1 LWLAKLLPPQLTMS
15 EKTILVWFRNDL
27 RIHDNEILLE
37 AARKADKILP
47 VYCFDPYYFSTNP
60 SGNSKTGSLRAR
72 FLLES
77 VADLRKN
84 LQNIGGELLIRI
96 GNPAEILP
104 QLAEEYHIN
113 EVYHH
118 REVAYEETD
127 ISEEV
132 ETALWKLKL
141 NLKHFIGHTLYHK
154 EDLPF
159 PIKDIPD
166 SFAIFKKKIERDST
180 VRPCI
185 ATPEAIQTPLITDA
199 GKLPTMHE
207 LGLDEP
213 LDDPRAA
220 GQFSGGE
227 TAALNQLEQFFLNSD
242 QFIAGKGARTQS
254 INSFSS
260 KLSPWIA
267 LGCVSLR
274 HVYWEVTKQQQA
286 THSNQYNSMLL
297 DLLWRDYFRFMFKKH
312 GQKFIA
318 AKNNKE
324 PAILSADN
332 QDALFES
339 WKNGETGVPLI
350 DAVMHELNATGYI
363 NNYGRQIVAGFL
375 VHDLKVD
382 WTKGAAYFEE
392 KLVDYSPASNW
403 GNWAFIAGVNDARES
418 RYSIAVKPPT
428 DLVTNNDFID
438 TWLPQLS

>member
-1 LWLAKLLPPQLTMS
+1 MS

-37 AARKADKILP
+37 AIRKADKILP
-47 VYCFDPYYFSTNP
+47 VYCFDPYYFRTNP
-60 SGNSKTGSLRAR
+60 SGNPKTGSLRAR

-84 LQNIGGELLIRI
+84 LQNLGGELLIRT

-104 QLAEEYHIN
+104 QLAEEYHVS

-118 REVAYEETD
+118 REVANEETD
-127 ISEEV
+127 ISEAV
-132 ETALWKLKL
+132 ETALWKMKL

-166 SFAIFKKKIERDST
+166 SFAVFKKKIERDST

-185 ATPEAIQTPLITDA
+185 ATPEAIQTPLITNA
-199 GKLPTMHE
+199 GILPTLRE

-213 LDDPRAA
+213 LDDPRAPHL
-220 GQFSGGE
+220 FSGGE
-227 TAALNQLEQFFLNSD
+227 TTALNQLEELFLNSER
-242 QFIAGKGARTQS
+242 FTNGKGARIPS

-267 LGCVSLR
+267 LGCISLR
-274 HVYWEVTKQQQA
+274 HVYWEVTKQHQA
-286 THSNQYNSMLL
+286 THSNQYNSLLL

-318 AKNNKE
+318 AKNISE
-324 PAILSADN
+324 TPILHNDN
-332 QDALFES
+332 EEELLEN

-375 VHDLKVD
+375 VHELKVD

-403 GNWAFIAGVNDARES
+403 GNWAFIAGVNDAHES
-418 RYSIAVKPPT
+418 RYTIAAMPVAG
-428 DLVTNNDFID
+428 LVTNNDFID

>member
-1 LWLAKLLPPQLTMS
+1 MS

-47 VYCFDPYYFSTNP
+47 VYCFDPHYFRTNP
-60 SGNSKTGSLRAR
+60 SGNSKTGGLRAR

-96 GNPAEILP
+96 GDPAEILP
-104 QLAEEYHIN
+104 RLSEEYHVN

-118 REVAYEETD
+118 REVAHEETD
-127 ISEEV
+127 ISEAV
-132 ETALWKLKL
+132 ETALWKIKL

-166 SFAIFKKKIERDST
+166 SFAVFKKKIERDST

-185 ATPEAIQTPLITDA
+185 ATPEVIHLPLISNA
-199 GKLPTMHE
+199 GKLPTLYE

-213 LDDPRAA
+213 MDDPRAPH
-220 GQFSGGE
+220 QFSGGE
-227 TAALNQLEQFFLNSD
+227 TSALIQLERLFLNSD
-242 QFIAGKGARTQS
+242 PLSGGKAARMPS

-267 LGCVSLR
+267 LGCISLR
-274 HVYWEVTKQQQA
+274 HVYWEVTSYHQA
-286 THSNQYNSMLL
+286 THSNQYHALLL

-318 AKNNKE
+318 AKSNE
-324 PAILSADN
+324 ETTHIPVDN
-332 QDALFES
+332 QDDLLVR
-339 WKNGETGVPLI
+339 WKNGETGVPII

-375 VHDLKVD
+375 VHELKVD

-418 RYSIAVKPPT
+418 RYAIAAQPQAG
-428 DLVTNNDFID
+428 LVINNDFID
-438 TWLPQLS
+438 TWLQQLS

>member
-1 LWLAKLLPPQLTMS
+1 MS

-37 AARKADKILP
+37 ALRKADKVLP
-47 VYCFDPYYFSTNP
+47 VYCFDPFYFKKNP
-60 SGNSKTGSLRAR
+60 SGNPKTGNIRAR

-84 LQNIGGELLIRI
+84 LRGIGGELVIRT

-104 QLAEEYHIN
+104 ALAEQYHVN

-118 REVAYEETD
+118 REVAHEETE
-127 ISEEV
+127 ISEQV
-132 ETALWKLKL
+132 ETALWKIRL

-166 SFAIFKKKIERDST
+166 SFAVFKKKIERDSN
-180 VRPCI
+180 VRLCI
-185 ATPEAIQTPLITDA
+185 GTPETIYTPDIMDA
-199 GKLPTMHE
+199 GELPTLQE

-213 LDDPRAA
+213 GDDPRAA
-220 GQFSGGE
+220 NTFLGGE
-227 TAALNQLEQFFLNSD
+227 TAALNQLEQFFLNDD
-242 QFIAGKGARTQS
+242 QGNAGKNARNTPA
-254 INSFSS
+254 NDHSS

-267 LGCVSLR
+267 LGCISLR
-274 HVYWEVTKQQQA
+274 QVYWEVIKHQ
-286 THSNQYNSMLL
+286 HSNTPHNNLLIL

-318 AKNNKE
+318 AKNNE
-324 PAILSADN
+324 AEVTLFADN
-332 QDALFES
+332 QDELFES
-339 WKNGETGVPLI
+339 WKNGETGVPLV
-350 DAVMHELNATGYI
+350 DAIMHELNATGYI
-363 NNYGRQIVAGFL
+363 NNYSRQIAAGFL
-375 VHDLKVD
+375 INNLKVD

-403 GNWAFIAGVNDARES
+403 GNWGFIAGVNDAHES
-418 RYSIAVKPPT
+418 RYVIAAKPVS
-428 DLVTNNDFID
+428 DLETKSYFID
-438 TWLPQLS
+438 TWLPAAKADDLHAIQPELR